1 MTKTRDL
8 ANLIADSK
16 VGPTEIDTS
25 GTYTLGGIAAT
36 GDLTLDVAGDIILD
50 ADDAQVIFKDAGTT
64 IGGFNNSSSNLNIFA
79 HVQDKDITFTGD
91 DNGLTI
97 TALTLDMSAG
107 GNAIFNDLIKTGNL
121 SIGSQEIDVSSGD
134 LTLDVAGDI
143 ILDADGADIK
153 FADGGS
159 TFMEVKHESGSIDF
173 LLNATNDDFKFKG
186 SDGGSTITALT
197 LDMSEAGAATFN
209 SGATF
214 GGNLL
219 VGKTTIATGTAGVAL
234 RSNGEVRGTVSGAEA
249 ARFSRLSSDGSIVGF
264 EKDGASVGS
273 INVVASEI
281 TIGSNDAFLWT
292 SGNNNAFL
300 PASTTTGGASN
311 GLLDLGSTGRRFKD
325 LHLSGTANSYRMKVS
340 TASSGASAD
349 ASADELVVESNGNA
363 GISILSGQS
372 NSGSIYFGDAGVNW
386 DGYIAYSQANR
397 KMTLGTAAG
406 AGAVN
411 IDSSGNVGVGLTPD
425 TFSSGYS
432 ALQINGYAYNIG
444 HSGGDHYLTNN
455 AYYNSGWKY
464 GQTSTA
470 QKIEM
475 ASGKIT
481 LSTAASG
488 SADAAITWIN
498 GLKVAAD
505 GKVGI
510 GATSPQDLLH
520 LNTNNAAS
528 HIRVQRY
535 ESDETLVDGDEIG
548 GIEFWANDAS
558 SFSGASTVRAAI
570 RGEIQNTSLG
580 TRLEF
585 WTGNSNTAIE
595 ERMRIIADGAIG
607 INGHPTD
614 LFYVTGRATS
624 TAMGIKIG
632 TNGYNGIEFDNATG
646 SLVGRITI
654 NSGSTAYVTSSDY
667 RLKENVTD
675 MTSATARLKQLKP
688 KRFNWIAD
696 DTNTL
701 IDGFLA
707 HEVSSIVP
715 EAVAGEKDAV
725 HPEGHHEAG
734 EIDPQ
739 GLDYSKLVP
748 LLVKTIQEQQ
758 EVIESLTARIT
769 ALEA

>member
-97 TALTLDMSAG
+97 TALTLDMSEG
-107 GNAIFNDLIKTGNL
+107 GRANFNNDIGLNDGRVLRLGNGDDT
-121 SIGSQEIDVSSGD
+121 SIYNDGSHFNIVN
-134 LTLDVAGDI
+134 TTANHDI
-143 ILDADGADIK
+143 MLKG
-153 FADGGS
+153 
-159 TFMEVKHESGSIDF
+159 
-173 LLNATNDDFKFKG
+173 NDDG
-186 SDGGSTITALT
+186 SPITALT
-197 LDMSEAGAATFN
+197 LDMSNAGAATFN

-372 NSGSIYFGDAGVNW
+372 YNGSIYFGDAGVNY
-386 DGYIAYSQANR
+386 DGFITYGQGTRS
-397 KMTLGTAAG
+397 MSFGTAAG
-406 AGAVN
+406 TRMTL
-411 IDSSGNVGVGLTPD
+411 DSSGNLGIAKASLNTW
-425 TFSSGYS
+425 SSGYN
-432 ALQINGYAYNIG
+432 ALQV
-444 HSGGDHYLTNN
+444 GGRGFVGAHTGSDLYLGQN
-455 AYYNSGWKY
+455 ASFNSGWKY
-464 GQTSTA
+464 EQSVA
-470 QKIEM
+470 
-475 ASGKIT
+475 ASMTQHSGGKIT
-481 LSTAASG
+481 HFVAPAGTAGNAISWNTAMDITAEGTTTLAGTYSSTNSVNYVLRLQSSSSG
-488 SADAAITWIN
+488 SAVAGHGTGIQFLGERNDGNVQSLALIQAVTLTNSGTSIAAGLHFYTGSGGAPSERMSITSAGQFVMPGVYNDTTSDAANIN
-498 GLKVAAD
+498 VRSDGLHRRSTSSLRYKNTIND
-505 GKVGI
+505 
-510 GATSPQDLLH
+510 ATHGLTELLA
-520 LNTNNAAS
+520 LRPVTYKGNN
-528 HIRVQRY
+528 
-535 ESDETLVDGDEIG
+535 DGDTVFG
-548 GIEFWANDAS
+548 GLIAEEVHDVGLTEFVDYDS
-558 SFSGASTVRAAI
+558 
-570 RGEIQNTSLG
+570 QNRPNALRYSHMISLC
-580 TRLEF
+580 
-585 WTGNSNTAIE
+585 
-595 ERMRIIADGAIG
+595 
-607 INGHPTD
+607 
-614 LFYVTGRATS
+614 
-624 TAMGIKIG
+624 
-632 TNGYNGIEFDNATG
+632 
-646 SLVGRITI
+646 
-654 NSGSTAYVTSSDY
+654 
-667 RLKENVTD
+667 
-675 MTSATARLKQLKP
+675 
-688 KRFNWIAD
+688 
-696 DTNTL
+696 
-701 IDGFLA
+701 
-707 HEVSSIVP
+707 
-715 EAVAGEKDAV
+715 
-725 HPEGHHEAG
+725 
-734 EIDPQ
+734 
-739 GLDYSKLVP
+739 
-748 LLVKTIQEQQ
+748 VKALQEQQ
-758 EVIESLTARIT
+758 EIIESLTARIT